1 MHFVPD
7 SIQDIPGFQNSF
19 SFVFFWTEVDNY
31 LELPWA
37 PLGNQILAGRP
48 PEARQAGCVCVC
60 VCVISGS
67 SHFLLLM
74 ARYAWLEGPPLM
86 VSPHRCP

>member
-60 VCVISGS
+60 VCNIRLFS
-67 SHFLLLM
+67 FP
-74 ARYAWLEGPPLM
+74 A
-86 VSPHRCP
+86 PHG